1 MKTSKQKAINDLARE
16 RAMEAYQYHRN
27 GGWTYK
33 ITGVEMGVS
42 ASRAR
47 QLVKKAERLL
57 KREKEKN
64 ESISKS

>member
-1 MKTSKQKAINDLARE
+1 MKTPKQEAISYNARE
-16 RAMEAYQYHRN
+16 RAMEAYGYRS

-33 ITGVEMGVS
+33 TIGIEMGVS
-42 ASRAR
+42 PSRAQ

-57 KREKEKN
+57 KREKEKTN